1 MITALGANNLPALPD
16 DLFLDLAQLI
26 YDECGLRFDHTNR
39 FLLHKR
45 LAARVATLGVNGF
58 REYYYYLKFDPS
70 RASEFD
76 ALHSHLTTNETYFM
90 REKGQLHAF
99 AAFASSLPAA
109 GRRRLRIWSAGCASG
124 EEPYSIAILLTEAGM
139 TPKDFEILGSDIS
152 TRVLARAREAAYTMH
167 SFRFLDEEFR
177 RRYFTPSGSQ
187 YVLNE
192 AFRSLVSFSVINLY
206 HDDKL
211 NLLGQFDAVFCRNV
225 LIYFDNDS
233 KLAVINNLHRR
244 LCENG
249 FLFLGHSES
258 LITLPTPFKMG
269 RISGEFVYT
278 K

>member
-1 MITALGANNLPALPD
+1 MSLLGVNSLPPLTD

-26 YDECGLRFDHTNR
+26 YDECGLRFDHSNR

-45 LAARVATLGVNGF
+45 LAARVAALGVNGF
-58 REYYYYLKFDPS
+58 REYYYYLKFDPA
-70 RASEFD
+70 RAAEFD

-90 REKGQLHAF
+90 REKGQLAAF
-99 AAFASSLPAA
+99 AAFAAALPAA
-109 GRRRLRIWSAGCASG
+109 GRRKLRLWSAGCASG
-124 EEPYSIAILLTEAGM
+124 EEPYSMAILLLEAGL
-139 TPKDFEILGSDIS
+139 TPKDFEIFGSDIS
-152 TRVLARAREAAYTMH
+152 TRVLARAREAQYTMH
-167 SFRFLDEEFR
+167 SFRFLDEAFR
-177 RRYFTPSGSQ
+177 QRYFTPSGSMFT
-187 YVLNE
+187 LCDAIRE
-192 AFRSLVSFSVINLY
+192 RVSFSVINLY

-211 NLLGQFDAVFCRNV
+211 NLLGQFDAIFCRNV

-233 KLAVINNLHRR
+233 KLMVIGNLHKR

-269 RISGEFVYT
+269 RIANEFVYT